1 LWCCAGVE
9 PAAMV
14 GSNGHETICTAGK
27 HLRADGRP
35 GIKAP
40 APEWVVTPLI
50 CEVCK
55 VSVEVQDECHEYQT
69 ALCPTPEC
77 AAPHVVRHGTLK
89 GRQRYHCKK
98 VVGPGSARP
107 TAHADVSAAHTSP
120 RGGPRASSGEM
131 RRGSLRAAEEIT
143 GHKKYETIGRWLR
156 LAAEHAEVLSAK
168 CWSMIS
174 SSPHWRW
181 MSSGRL

>member
-1 LWCCAGVE
+1 MNATNTK
-9 PAAMV
+9 P
-14 GSNGHETICTAGK
+14 
-27 HLRADGRP
+27 P
-35 GIKAP
+35 
-40 APEWVVTPLI
+40 
-50 CEVCK
+50 
-55 VSVEVQDECHEYQT
+55 SVLLPS
-69 ALCPTPEC
+69 AL
-77 AAPHVVRHGTLK
+77 
-89 GRQRYHCKK
+89 
-98 VVGPGSARP
+98 RP
-107 TAHADVSAAHTSP
+107 TWCETAHSKAASATIAKRLWGLVRPDPRHTP
-120 RGGPRASSGEM
+120 MYRLRTPPQEVGRASSGEM